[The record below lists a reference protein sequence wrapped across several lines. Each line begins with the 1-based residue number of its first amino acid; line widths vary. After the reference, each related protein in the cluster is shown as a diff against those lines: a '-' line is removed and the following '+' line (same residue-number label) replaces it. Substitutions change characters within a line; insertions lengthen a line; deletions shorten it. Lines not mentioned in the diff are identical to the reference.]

1 MTQTLDDIITR
12 VAAYTVSRDMEH
24 ESWERATAVNGLL
37 ANEIRID
44 EAHELVESAVET
56 QTSAGQLAYGYGDQA
71 SFRESRSREWTKYDL
86 SSYFPTANTASM
98 ASSVLEFYDRTGDE
112 RYLDAVRKQYE
123 YFETVDRTRDGGI
136 SRRDGPIE
144 LFTEVLYFL
153 CPWYVRYGLLTDN
166 DEPVEDAVHRSKS
179 TQSTFKI
186 RILACSGIFGVRRPT
201 TILRVSTGVV
211 GLDGRP
217 LGLLTHSG
225 CCRRIIPS
233 ERRCGRFL
241 SASSTVSWSIKMTP
255 VSGVNGSTTRNP
267 RWNCL
272 AQHFSPTR
280 FSEHS
285 TRVFSMEH
293 RMQPLLRRGW
303 MRASALF
310 GKMGQF
316 NGSRNHPRVRS
327 RRLVSPRTAKGV
339 FSSPRVVSFESSK
352 RE

>member
-1 MTQTLDDIITR
+1 
-12 VAAYTVSRDMEH
+12 MEH

-166 DEPVEDAVHRSKS
+166 DEPVEDAVH
-179 TQSTFKI
+179 QIKI
-186 RILACSGIFGVRRPT
+186 HAKHLQDPHTGLFRHIWRETPDYYPASEYWGRGVGWAT
-201 TILRVSTGVV
+201 A
-211 GLDGRP
+211 GLIDT
-217 LGLLTHSG
+217 LGLLPEDH
-225 CCRRIIPS
+225 S
-233 ERRCGRFL
+233 ERETVREILERVVDGLLVYQDDTGFWRQRVDDTKSPLEL
-241 SASSTVSWSIKMTP
+241 SGTAFFTYTIQRALNEGILDGAPYAAAAEKGMDACIGAVREDGAVQRVAKPPASSFAPLGITSY
-255 VSGVNGSTTRNP
+255 GQGSFL
-267 RWNCL
+267 L
-272 AQHFSPTR
+272 A
-280 FSEHS
+280 
-285 TRVFSMEH
+285 
-293 RMQPLLRRGW
+293 
-303 MRASALF
+303 ASCF
-310 GKMGQF
+310 
-316 NGSRNHPRVRS
+316 V
-327 RRLVSPRTAKGV
+327 
-339 FSSPRVVSFESSK
+339 
-352 RE
+352 